1 MLLLMLAGSQWVFAV
16 SEDLPGGLMDTA
28 SVIPG
33 DISPEN
39 TLIED
44 GFVYLEDSLFGDI
57 TEPFVEHRFQ
67 PDPRKAAMYS
77 AVLPGLGQI
86 YNRKYW
92 KVPIVYGGFTA
103 LSWYAM
109 FTHEEF
115 MRYRNA
121 HSFRIDGN
129 PETIDEFIDDFRY
142 TEDVLQRFRDYYR
155 RQRDRSYLWI
165 AIFYAINII
174 DATVDAHF
182 MEFDVSEELG
192 IRVGP
197 SITVPDRP
205 VTGRAGSPAGPG
217 IRFSVNF

>member
-1 MLLLMLAGSQWVFAV
+1 MLLLMLAGSQFAFAV
-16 SEDLPGGLMDTA
+16 SEGFAGGLMDTA
-28 SVIPG
+28 SVISV

-39 TLIED
+39 TLNED
-44 GFVYLEDSLFGDI
+44 SFAYPEDSLIGDI
-57 TEPFVEHRFQ
+57 TEPFAEHRFQ
-67 PDPRKAAMYS
+67 PNPRKSAMYS

-92 KVPIVYGGFTA
+92 KVPIVYGGFAA

-115 MRYRNA
+115 VRYRNA
-121 HSFRIDGN
+121 YSFRIDGN

-155 RQRDRSYLWI
+155 RQRDRTYIWI
-165 AIFYAINII
+165 ALFYAINII

-182 MEFDVSEELG
+182 FDFDVSEELG

-197 SITVPDRP
+197 SVIAPDRP
-205 VTGRAGSPAGPG
+205 VIGRDGSQVGPG